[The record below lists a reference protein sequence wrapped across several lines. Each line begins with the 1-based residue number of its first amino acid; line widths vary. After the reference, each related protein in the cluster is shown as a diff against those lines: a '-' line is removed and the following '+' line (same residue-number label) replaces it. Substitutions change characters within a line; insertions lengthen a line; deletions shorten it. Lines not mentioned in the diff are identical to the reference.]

1 MNRKDK
7 IIIFSTIGGLGIA
20 FLIYNK
26 MRKKILYDE
35 IFRSIGGGAIKFEDS
50 DVWSPN
56 FLIRIKATNRPYAEY
71 SQKVVN
77 EFAEKLHRAMKE
89 DTWTTPFG
97 IGTREDDIIS
107 VFSTINS
114 KVGVAQVSSFYNAK
128 YGRDLKNDLEGELN
142 KNYLTRL
149 GSIIA
154 SKPDVIYLN

>member
-26 MRKKILYDE
+26 MRKRILYDE
-35 IFRSIGGGAIKFEDS
+35 IFRSIGGSAIKFEDS

-77 EFAEKLHRAMKE
+77 EFAEKLHEAMK
-89 DTWTTPFG
+89 G
-97 IGTREDDIIS
+97 IGTNENDIIS
-107 VFSTINS
+107 VFTTINS

-128 YGRDLKNDLEGELN
+128 YGKDLKNDLEGELS
-142 KNYLTRL
+142 KNYLSRL
-149 GSIIA
+149 GQIIA